1 MSSSDP
7 ILPPDEENSSEE
19 APPLEGESITT
30 GENTPNESSN
40 SDETAMEGGETEEG
54 EAGEDEVSEGEADEP
69 ETDGEDAV
77 DLSGGEEIPVVA
89 IAEDVDLEESDP
101 EDTDPENTDPED
113 TNPEDTDP
121 EEADLDIEG
130 GIADSAAPE
139 PDPAPEEVSEA
150 IPEEPPALERVPP
163 GIIRRSLAGVLR
175 LVIKILNWLI
185 VELEAEDIRQ
195 WPGAP
200 NSIGKRLTI
209 TQTAQ
214 DELTPLRQIWRR
226 VLLTVR
232 AILPQKLQDVSDR
245 NLGLIVATL
254 VVVVGWTAV
263 DGILPKPA
271 PIPEQAIAQVPP
283 EPPPV
288 PTPEPEEEIPAAPQL
303 PDVVEITPPL
313 PPSTAL
319 DKPLDKP
326 LDTTDGEAPNP
337 DSQAEELTDGSDED
351 SATGTELADAPL
363 PDQAPPQEPLSSFE
377 KPPALEMTPEQSL
390 IAAIQDQV
398 VETAQQYGDSGI
410 VRSIQADFRQGRLL
424 VRIDSTPWFDLPA
437 TEQDQLAADLWARSL
452 NLDFNKLEITTIEG
466 VVLAR
471 SPVIGNTMVILQRQG
486 TIL

>member
-195 WPGAP
+195 RPGAP

-313 PPSTAL
+313 PPSTASEE
-319 DKPLDKP
+319 
-326 LDTTDGEAPNP
+326 TEGEEAGET
-337 DSQAEELTDGSDED
+337 QAEELIDGDD
-351 SATGTELADAPL
+351 GGSAAETELGDNLADN
-363 PDQAPPQEPLSSFE
+363 PDRPEQATPQEPLSSFE

-398 VETAQQYGDSGI
+398 VDTAQQYGDSGI

-452 NLDFNKLEITTIEG
+452 NLDFNKLEITTVEG